1 MSKKLPADERRQ
13 ALLEVAERLFATRP
27 YDQISVQEIAAEAG
41 VARGLIHHYFGGK
54 DDVLAAVMRELTPKS
69 APPPPDPSLP
79 VEVRIEQR
87 VDMLLAAIEL
97 NKQGWLATL
106 ALGPNLPAGPVRE
119 SAEKLWARQYEGWLN
134 SFEDFL
140 TDNTRTENLFAAY
153 RGLNQATCR
162 LWLDGDLSRED
173 ARRILIAGQT
183 ALITEVGP
191 EMQNAPLIS
200 EASG

>member
-69 APPPPDPSLP
+69 APPPPDSSLP
-79 VEVRIEQR
+79 IDDRIEQR
-87 VDMLLAAIEL
+87 VDMLLAAIEQ
-97 NKQGWLATL
+97 NQQAWLATL
-106 ALGPNLPAGPVRE
+106 ALGPNLPPGPVRE
-119 SAEKLWARQYEGWLN
+119 AAEKLWAIQYDGWLQ

-140 TDNTRTENLFAAY
+140 TDNDRTKNLFAAY

-162 LWLDGDLSRED
+162 LWLDGDLSRDD

-183 ALITEVGP
+183 ALITQVGP
-191 EMQNAPLIS
+191 AMQNAPLFS